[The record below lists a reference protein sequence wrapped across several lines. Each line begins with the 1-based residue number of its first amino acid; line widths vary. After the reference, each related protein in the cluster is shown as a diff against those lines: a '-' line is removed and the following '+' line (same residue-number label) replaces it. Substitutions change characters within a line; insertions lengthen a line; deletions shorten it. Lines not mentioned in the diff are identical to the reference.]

1 MFKKALGSGKG
12 CCKGWYAGRIV
23 FSISEAIFIK
33 KNLLNF
39 LAIKAVSVTVRP
51 SELMQK
57 I

>member
-33 KNLLNF
+33 K
-39 LAIKAVSVTVRP
+39 TY
-51 SELMQK
+51 
-57 I
+57 